1 MLQSDFLAEL
11 LRKCKK
17 EGIHTAVDT
26 AGCVPWENFMKVLRY
41 TDMFLYDIKAYS
53 ENLHKEGT
61 GVSNKLIHENLKKL
75 SNSTDKDIIIRI
87 PVIPGYNADV
97 EELSKIAAFLRPLR
111 IKAIELLPYHRMGDH
126 KYESLG
132 RAPMTYDV
140 PSEDEMESYRQLF
153 KF

>member
-1 MLQSDFLAEL
+1 MQADFCRKL
-11 LRKCKK
+11 LKK
-17 EGIHTAVDT
+17 LKENGINTAVDT
-26 AGCVPWENFMKVLRY
+26 SGFVSREAIDKVIPY
-41 TDMFLYDIKAYS
+41 TDVFLYDIKAYS

-61 GVSNKLIHENLKKL
+61 GVSTKLILKNLEKL
-75 SNSTDKDIIIRI
+75 STSTDKDIIIRI

-153 KF
+153 RF